1 MEGIKNKKS
10 VEPKYDF
17 LSHPQT
23 FTSVLSHEWFLNYII
38 NFHILYK
45 ILLLVLKGFDGRE
58 FNSLVPF

>member
-1 MEGIKNKKS
+1 MEGIKKKICRA
-10 VEPKYDF
+10 KIDF

-45 ILLLVLKGFDGRE
+45 ISLLVLKGFDGRE